1 MKREDRFTTKDS
13 FFYALVIFATLAVTG
28 VTALIGVVEYGSV
41 FAGSAA
47 EARHASAAEA
57 RPRERAV
64 YVAKAGEVK

>member
-1 MKREDRFTTKDS
+1 MKREDDSQRRTASFTTG
-13 FFYALVIFATLAVTG
+13 IFATGRTG

-41 FAGSAA
+41 FAGTAV